1 MRSIEIV
8 NSIVNM
14 VRFKKMLMMM
24 TIFVKDVDALVRNQ
38 D

>member
-8 NSIVNM
+8 NSIVKM

-24 TIFVKDVDALVRNQ
+24 TIFVKDVDTLVRNQ